1 MIANGY
7 GLSEVKDSDVVTY
20 SLIMYKNA
28 RKELQGNL
36 EKNEKMDFG
45 SNKAV
50 RHVKLVG
57 SRRSWREQALIALQ
71 IQKKDYSLYRTR
83 SGERQAHLGA

>member
-1 MIANGY
+1 MTANGY

-20 SLIMYKNA
+20 SLIMYTNV

-45 SNKAV
+45 WNKAV

-71 IQKKDYSLYRTR
+71 IQKMRLFTI
-83 SGERQAHLGA
+83 